1 MDELV
6 RGLFLSFQALL
17 SYSEA
22 WNVVFKAITGT
33 AKPSSKLRRR
43 SKTLHEFFSVKEE
56 AIPQSAQR
64 CWGGVNEFFEVAV
77 SHFFLVFSLM
87 K

>member
-1 MDELV
+1 M
-6 RGLFLSFQALL
+6 SFQTLLLL
-17 SYSEA
+17 SKP
-22 WNVVFKAITGT
+22 WNDVFKSITGT

-64 CWGGVNEFFEVAV
+64 RWGGVDEFFEVAV